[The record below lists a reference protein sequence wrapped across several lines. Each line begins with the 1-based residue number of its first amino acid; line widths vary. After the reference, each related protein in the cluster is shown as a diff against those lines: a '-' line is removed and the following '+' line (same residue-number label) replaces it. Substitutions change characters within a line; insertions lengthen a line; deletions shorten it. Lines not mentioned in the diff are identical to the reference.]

1 MILKVSAGC
10 WINTDLIARVEDRQ
24 VEPQPEN
31 SIAVY
36 LPADGSFSLYDAEAD
51 NLRMW
56 LDQQALDLSA
66 PAFQDDDYQLF
77 LRKGGTWSYSD
88 WCAARDR
95 LTDYIE
101 RPDSWWQVTENAAK
115 VRELEVEL
123 KHFGTI
129 TSKRPSA
136 RHGDEFFVRWDTR
149 ESGWYTAE
157 QLLNI

>member
-1 MILKVSAGC
+1 MLTPMRIYHSKIVAVERLHSASAQQIAERVSTIMILKVSAGC

-24 VEPQPEN
+24 VEPRPEN

-123 KHFGTI
+123 KH
-129 TSKRPSA
+129 
-136 RHGDEFFVRWDTR
+136 
-149 ESGWYTAE
+149 
-157 QLLNI
+157 